1 MTPSEKHALII
12 NEYGRVAMECRLTL
26 AFPMEHIPA
35 QHQCCT
41 NAAREVYF
49 SREEEETLAV
59 GKHLWWEKVPHKKCT
74 GFPCLCR
81 RVRRETII
89 YRKMGKKIFY
99 LVHKNGSALRA
110 GSFCCFS
117 LVFHS
122 SYFSA
127 SSWQERKTFWNI
139 KRDEI
144 AFVVSWHHN
153 RTQSNATSVGV
164 RRKGATRSNK
174 PWRKVFANF

>member
-59 GKHLWWEKVPHKKCT
+59 GKHLWWEKVPHRKCT

-89 YRKMGKKIFY
+89 YREMGKKYFISCTKMVPLWGLAVFAAS
-99 LVHKNGSALRA
+99 V
-110 GSFCCFS
+110 SFFT
-117 LVFHS
+117 LLTFRLLHDKR
-122 SYFSA
+122 
-127 SSWQERKTFWNI
+127 EKTFWNI